1 MLTVDLH
8 RLWRERTLPV
18 RGSIDPDAGL
28 WNGADIALAEPV
40 NVAGAASITAD
51 GGVVVR
57 GSWNAAV
64 AHECGRCLEELRLAV
79 QRPLNIVYM
88 PPDRWDSDESNG
100 SDGPDDPDVR
110 PLHAR
115 ATTLD
120 LKEAIREEVLLEA
133 PRYVLPTEDEDGC
146 CVECG
151 DPVERF
157 RPEPSEA
164 AADAD
169 PRWAALRSLQSKPAN
184 H

>member
-1 MLTVDLH
+1 M
-8 RLWRERTLPV
+8 
-18 RGSIDPDAGL
+18 
-28 WNGADIALAEPV
+28 
-40 NVAGAASITAD
+40 AGAASTTAD

-79 QRPLNIVYM
+79 QRPMNIVYM
-88 PPDRWDSDESNG
+88 PPDHWD

-110 PLHAR
+110 LLHAR

-133 PRYVLPTEDEDGC
+133 PRYVLPTEDEDGR

-164 AADAD
+164 TTDAD